1 MDTPSNNLRA
11 IRSADIDPADARSA
25 VQGAHDSTDGEA
37 DITRVS
43 AIGRELRK
51 NGCLLNVAVP
61 E

>member
-1 MDTPSNNLRA
+1 LASVAHAIVKNMLPHSRADTTVGCA
-11 IRSADIDPADARSA
+11 EC
-25 VQGAHDSTDGEA
+25 HDSTDGEA

-51 NGCLLNVAVP
+51 NGCVLNVAVP